1 MIGYFSTFS
10 DFFNCIA
17 TNFFSTPSLTRL
29 CSLLFFSSLSGYVRA
44 HHYSVK
50 LEYILP
56 GAAKKSLYYLLI
68 FWSAVCINNMVEY
81 VG

>member
-17 TNFFSTPSLTRL
+17 TNFFSTPSLT
-29 CSLLFFSSLSGYVRA
+29 FMFVAVFSSLSGYVRA

-68 FWSAVCINNMVEY
+68 FWSAVCINNMVD
-81 VG
+81 G